1 MGKVIS
7 GHSSEGRAIIAK
19 KKRRKT
25 LIKVFLIGFIVFVI
39 GTVILIALLNIFGLW
54 RF

>member
-7 GHSSEGRAIIAK
+7 GRSSEGRAIIAK
-19 KKRRKT
+19 KKRRKA
-25 LIKVFLIGFIVFVI
+25 LIKMFLLGFFVFVI
-39 GTVILIALLNIFGLW
+39 STVILIALLNIFGLW